1 MSVTSLNA
9 QSRELMPREI
19 AEKTLRS
26 TVTVLGTNDGE
37 LDRFGSGFFIASNLV
52 ATNFHVVE
60 GATHI
65 FIKSTSSESIHSIDR
80 VVAQDEINDLAILQ
94 VSTFK
99 GIPLKLGSD
108 DSIRIGDTIYAIGSP
123 RLLEGTF
130 SPGTISGFRDLDGA
144 RLIQM
149 TAAISSGSSGGPV
162 VDNKGEVVGITVST
176 FQSGQSLNFAVPVSF
191 LRTLM
196 GQKSEIAATLREIGI
211 IDLNANIRVAP
222 NSKAKILTQAEIGS
236 HFAVVRELSM
246 WIQIWIPGNSQGGVR
261 QKAWISKAST
271 REYNVNNSDAFWL
284 SLSEDCVNKNSL
296 SFAIAVHLRQKL
308 FDVANRVG
316 FFRNLWTLA
325 ARKFN
330 GAFDRLQETYRK
342 ENPKFLHT
350 KNFSRK
356 IKTMSSILS
365 RRVNGMSAPTGIGN
379 CSSVISAIKLAKR

>member
-1 MSVTSLNA
+1 M
-9 QSRELMPREI
+9 
-19 AEKTLRS
+19 
-26 TVTVLGTNDGE
+26 
-37 LDRFGSGFFIASNLV
+37 
-52 ATNFHVVE
+52 
-60 GATHI
+60 
-65 FIKSTSSESIHSIDR
+65 
-80 VVAQDEINDLAILQ
+80 
-94 VSTFK
+94 
-99 GIPLKLGSD
+99 
-108 DSIRIGDTIYAIGSP
+108 
-123 RLLEGTF
+123 
-130 SPGTISGFRDLDGA
+130 
-144 RLIQM
+144 
-149 TAAISSGSSGGPV
+149 

-246 WIQIWIPGNSQGGVR
+246 WVQIWIPGNSQVGVR

-308 FDVANRVG
+308 FDVANQSG
-316 FFRNLWTLA
+316 LFRNLWTLA

-330 GAFDRLQETYRK
+330 GAFDRLK
-342 ENPKFLHT
+342 KHT
-350 KNFSRK
+350 ERK
-356 IKTMSSILS
+356 IRSFSIQRIS
-365 RRVNGMSAPTGIGN
+365 REKS
-379 CSSVISAIKLAKR
+379 KRCRLI